1 MKNVQS
7 SNIVV
12 KDMHSMKDADAVLN
26 AILAVWGINQAE
38 INLEKKEAVFTYDER
53 MASFHDFEQAII
65 DSGFPIYSDDR
76 DKLNVKEG
84 NESNESM

>member
-12 KDMHSMKDADAVLN
+12 KDMHSMKDADTVLN
-26 AILAVWGINQAE
+26 ALLSVWGINQAE
-38 INLEKKEAVFTYDER
+38 INLEKKEALFTYDER
-53 MASFHDFEQAII
+53 MASSQDFAQAII
-65 DSGFPIYSDDR
+65 DSGFDIYSDEQ

-84 NESNESM
+84 SESNESM